1 MLSQFGKT
9 QSSDPQSNWL
19 DIKVIKWD
27 KEGKGKSKFGG
38 KNNFC
43 CIEFEVVECQI
54 YMFGERNMSLELKSF
69 QLKKQTFETSTYFS
83 ALLLF
88 KIGI

>member
-27 KEGKGKSKFGG
+27 KEGKGKGKFGG
-38 KNNFC
+38 KNNF
-43 CIEFEVVECQI
+43 
-54 YMFGERNMSLELKSF
+54 
-69 QLKKQTFETSTYFS
+69 
-83 ALLLF
+83 
-88 KIGI
+88 